1 MRVTADAGGG
11 LPWYVGQVTLE
22 DASQSPEQIAALID
36 GLNDPQREL
45 LDRLLEGSPLGRTR
59 DAAPGAPA
67 DRPVPQLIAIGLLR
81 RIDADTV
88 ILPRNVGQVMRGE
101 EPGPVQLAAPDPV
114 VSTTTPADAD
124 AAAAG
129 AVIDLLRELDVLLET
144 LSTAPISELRSG
156 GLGVREIRRLAKITG
171 VDEARLGLILELAA
185 AAGLIASGIPD
196 PQPAVGD
203 PPYWAPTVA
212 ADRYSEAS
220 TAERWHLLATTWL
233 DLAARPALIGSR
245 GPDAKPYAALSDSLY
260 STAAPLDR
268 RLLLGMLAELAPGAG
283 VDKNT
288 ASAALIWR
296 RPRWSSRLQPA
307 PIAYLLDEAQHLG
320 LVGRGAISTPG
331 RAVHRRR
338 GRCRRHRRDGTRA
351 AHADRSLSG
360 AGRPDGGGARPA
372 GASAR

>member
-1 MRVTADAGGG
+1 MSSCGWLPTPVAG
-11 LPWYVGQVTLE
+11 LPWHVGQVTLE
-22 DASQSPEQIAALID
+22 DASQSAEQIAELID
-36 GLNDPQREL
+36 GLDEPQREL

-67 DRPVPQLIAIGLLR
+67 DRPVPQLLSIGLLR

-88 ILPRNVGQVMRGE
+88 ILPRHVGQVLRGE
-101 EPGPVQLAAPDPV
+101 EPGPVRLAAPDPV

-124 AAAAG
+124 AAAGG
-129 AVIDLLRELDVLLET
+129 AIIDLLRELDVLIET
-144 LSTAPISELRSG
+144 LSAAPISELRSG
-156 GLGVREIRRLAKITG
+156 GLGVREVRRLAKITG
-171 VDEARLGLILELAA
+171 VDEARLGLVLELAA

-196 PQPAVGD
+196 PQPIGGE

-212 ADRYSEAS
+212 ADRFTEAT

-268 RLLLGMLAELAPGAG
+268 RLLLDMLAQLPPGAG

-296 RPRWSSRLQPA
+296 RPRWSKRLQPGPVA
-307 PIAYLLDEAQHLG
+307 DLLEEAQTLG

-331 RAVHRRR
+331 RAFIDGADDGVAIAAWPAYCPRRSITFS
-338 GRCRRHRRDGTRA
+338 CRPT
-351 AHADRSLSG
+351 
-360 AGRPDGGGARPA
+360 
-372 GASAR
+372 